1 MADTIFK
8 KREGTLTLSSDSRI
22 LSWAPRSPPS
32 APPELTVLVANIT
45 GLQQTPPDKPKVMMK
60 VFATSDKSVDPLIH
74 VFTFSPPSQARA
86 QAERLRDSLSIAIQA
101 CKNASNSMITA
112 ADGGQPG
119 ALAIANAISRP
130 DTQHGSLYSDDRLW
144 NNFDLH
150 QDLLSENATLKR
162 TYTEASRTK
171 PGTISNTQFNK
182 QFWSSRLGLLRA
194 HAIERS
200 QEQGE
205 YNVLSVVKPR
215 MEDEKLKLN
224 VTKEQVALLLRQ
236 YPTLRRAYDEN
247 SPPLDAGAFW
257 SRFFQSRLLKKL
269 KGERITD
276 QDPKDNLLDKYLSY
290 DDEARLQKRL
300 EEAHI
305 PHTVDLEGNEQNH
318 SQRKGNAPDLLM
330 RPTAVDKV
338 PIIRTLNSMS
348 ERLMSQVA
356 PNHVDPS
363 EPIGIDEETYN
374 QLALRDL
381 QGDVAENRLILNV
394 KDQGRFFTSGKD
406 SQDNL
411 NLLTS
416 AKTTPAQLLQR
427 LQKSLASGQQG
438 VSTHDLTP
446 SLGLD
451 VDSDSDSDDEDE
463 SGGPSTHFSSHRALK
478 QASQQIFDLV
488 AEQRTQNED
497 TTTTSVTTG
506 AASLALVVP
515 KSGLSAPSLDS
526 LSLTFATTIEFL
538 HYFWSTFLS
547 GDPAR
552 AEEIASL
559 ATTLDRAK
567 KRINAV
573 AIDAE
578 SERAVEITK
587 LKTAAVE
594 RGRRMGRPPVTID
607 EDTVKGGQKAVNR
620 LMEPTIRAINTA
632 LQKYEEAMILSR
644 LDNEVQS

>member
-8 KREGTLTLSSDSRI
+8 KREGTLTLSADSKI
-22 LSWAPRSPPS
+22 LSWAPKLPLR
-32 APPELTVLVANIT
+32 APPELTILIPHIT
-45 GLQQTPPDKPKVMMK
+45 HLQQTPADKPKVMMK

-74 VFTFSPPSQARA
+74 IFTFSSTNQARV
-86 QAERLRDSLSIAIQA
+86 QADQLRDSLSIAIQTH
-101 CKNASNSMITA
+101 KNATNGTIIAGGNGLTA
-112 ADGGQPG
+112 
-119 ALAIANAISRP
+119 ALAIANVISRT
-130 DTQHGSLYSDDRLW
+130 DAQHDSLYSDEQLW

-150 QDLLSENATLKR
+150 QDLLSKNATLHR

-171 PGTISNTQFNK
+171 PSTISNAQFNK

-205 YNVLSVVKPR
+205 YNVLSVIKPR

-276 QDPKDNLLDKYLSY
+276 IDPKDNLLDKYLSY

-300 EEAHI
+300 LEAQI

-318 SQRKGNAPDLLM
+318 SQRRGNAPDLPM
-330 RPTAVDKV
+330 RPASVDKV

-356 PNHVDPS
+356 PNDADPS
-363 EPIGIDEETYN
+363 QPIGIDEETYN

-381 QGDVAENRLILNV
+381 QGDAAENRLILNV
-394 KDQGRFFTSGKD
+394 KDQGRFFASGKD
-406 SQDNL
+406 SQDDL

-416 AKTTPAQLLQR
+416 TKTTPSQLLQR
-427 LQKSLASGQQG
+427 LQKSLAQGQEG

-451 VDSDSDSDDEDE
+451 PDSDSDSEDE
-463 SGGPSTHFSSHRALK
+463 SSAPSKHFSSHRALR

-497 TTTTSVTTG
+497 TSTASFTTAG
-506 AASLALVVP
+506 ASLALIVP
-515 KSGLSAPSLDS
+515 KSGLSAQSLDS
-526 LSLTFATTIEFL
+526 LALTHATTIEFL

-559 ATTLDRAK
+559 ATTLGRAEQ
-567 KRINAV
+567 RISAV
-573 AIDAE
+573 AADAE

-587 LKTAAVE
+587 LKKAAVE
-594 RGRRMGRPPVTID
+594 RGRRMGKPPVTID
-607 EDTVKGGQKAVNR
+607 ENAVKGGRKAVNR
-620 LMEPTIRAINTA
+620 LMEPTIGAIHTA
-632 LQKYEEAMILSR
+632 LKKYDQAKLVSGLE
-644 LDNEVQS
+644 NGVQT